1 MIGRHSSKQILA
13 FWLLD
18 NSLLEDFQGDPQSIV
33 KIGEGTYSETFRA
46 GKIVCKMVPIDGE
59 LLVNKELQKMF
70 SYFTLVASFFFSQ
83 LFFSVRSYLEVG
95 EEGLSSFCGTIVFSI

>member
-33 KIGEGTYSETFRA
+33 KIGEGTYSETFMA
-46 GKIVCKMVPIDGE
+46 GKTVCKMVPIDGE
-59 LLVNKELQKMF
+59 LLVNREVQKIF
-70 SYFTLVASFFFSQ
+70 SFFTLVASFFFS
-83 LFFSVRSYLEVG
+83 SYFLV
-95 EEGLSSFCGTIVFSI
+95 